1 MMVYRRPR
9 GRQRSR
15 VAILAAVMLLG
26 TGVPQPDVFAQGGSV
41 WVDPPPLESTGK
53 PASPTTPE
61 VRTPAGA
68 KASIPPV
75 AESTTPEAR
84 APAGPK
90 ASIPRVAEPL
100 NSEPTRPR
108 RSWRRAIA
116 APAARKPEPSRR
128 AELNRPKSQQ
138 GPSAPRVTER
148 LPILNPAPV
157 RPRMSRPTAVETE
170 SAAAR
175 SARLSRSK
183 PHEEPAPARARR
195 VPAPAEEIVV
205 EIAPHPRRSGQHAG
219 SAMPRP
225 SFSCRYAKTSVEH
238 AICADP
244 VLTAKD
250 CRMALLYERAG
261 GSR

>member
-53 PASPTTPE
+53 PAPPTTPE
-61 VRTPAGA
+61 VRTPAGT

-75 AESTTPEAR
+75 AESTTPEVQAL
-84 APAGPK
+84 AGPK
-90 ASIPRVAEPL
+90 ASIPRVAESL

-108 RSWRRAIA
+108 LSRPRAIA
-116 APAARKPEPSRR
+116 APAARKPEPSRH
-128 AELNRPKSQQ
+128 AEFNRPKSQK

-148 LPILNPAPV
+148 LPILNPATV
-157 RPRMSRPTAVETE
+157 RPRMPRPTAVETE
-170 SAAAR
+170 SAR
-175 SARLSRSK
+175 PARLSRSK
-183 PHEEPAPARARR
+183 PQEELAPARARR
-195 VPAPAEEIVV
+195 VPTPAEEIVV
-205 EIAPHPRRSGQHAG
+205 EVAPPRPSGQHAG

-225 SFSCRYAKTSVEH
+225 SFNCRSAKTS
-238 AICADP
+238 AQRSP
-244 VLTAKD
+244 
-250 CRMALLYERAG
+250 RAL
-261 GSR
+261 S

>member
-61 VRTPAGA
+61 VQTPAGA
-68 KASIPPV
+68 
-75 AESTTPEAR
+75 
-84 APAGPK
+84 K

-138 GPSAPRVTER
+138 GRSAPRVTER

-157 RPRMSRPTAVETE
+157 RPRTSRPTAVETE
-170 SAAAR
+170 SAAR
-175 SARLSRSK
+175 SARLS
-183 PHEEPAPARARR
+183 
-195 VPAPAEEIVV
+195 
-205 EIAPHPRRSGQHAG
+205 
-219 SAMPRP
+219 
-225 SFSCRYAKTSVEH
+225 
-238 AICADP
+238 
-244 VLTAKD
+244 
-250 CRMALLYERAG
+250 
-261 GSR
+261 